1 MDDQLYAE
9 ERKQSIVNM
18 VNEKKRMQVSE
29 LVEFFNVTGSTIR
42 NDLRELE
49 NEGLVTRTHGGVIK
63 REFQRSV
70 EIIPKSRELTSEKYK
85 IAEQAVQLIEENDIL
100 AIDTGTSC
108 RAFVE
113 KLITSPL
120 KQLTI
125 LTYDLEIALLLS
137 EKTNYQVQVIGGT
150 IRNGY
155 PYVSGSSVALGLARF
170 SVDKVILGTTSFDKD
185 YGYSTPNYET
195 AEMKKSL
202 INIGRIK
209 IVLSDSSKINQRSF
223 KQFAKPED
231 CDYLV
236 TDAHITQEQ
245 QNEINALGINL
256 LIV

>member
-9 ERKQSIVNM
+9 ERKQSIVDM

-29 LVEFFNVTGSTIR
+29 LVELFNVTGSTIR

-85 IAEQAVQLIEENDIL
+85 IAERAVQLIEENDIL

-108 RAFVE
+108 RAFAE

-137 EKTNYQVQVIGGT
+137 EKTNYQVQVIGGA

-155 PYVSGSSVALGLARF
+155 PYVSGSSVALGLAGF

-209 IVLSDSSKINQRSF
+209 IVLSESSKINQRSF
-223 KQFAKPED
+223 KQFATPDE

-236 TDAHITQEQ
+236 TDAHITKEQ